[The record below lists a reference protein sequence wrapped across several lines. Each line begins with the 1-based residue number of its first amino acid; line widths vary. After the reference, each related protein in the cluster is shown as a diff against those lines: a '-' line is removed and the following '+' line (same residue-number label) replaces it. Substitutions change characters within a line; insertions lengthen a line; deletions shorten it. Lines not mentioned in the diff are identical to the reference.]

1 VNEPAAAPPELEARF
16 AAYLALLAKWQKA
29 VNLVSAATLPEARM
43 RHIEDSLQLAPHIPA
58 QTKTLADLGS
68 GAGFPGLVL
77 AMARPELAVH
87 LIESDQKKGS
97 FLAAVSRET
106 HTPVTLHRAR
116 LEKVVADPAVPVP
129 DVVTAR
135 AFAALADILAYCLP
149 WAERN
154 PALVFLLP
162 KGAQAESEI
171 DAAAAQFTFTCA
183 RFPSRTDPK
192 AQLLKLTELRRK
204 V

>member
-97 FLAAVSRET
+97 FLATVSRET

-154 PALVFLLP
+154 LALVFLLP
-162 KGAQAESEI
+162 KGVQAESEI
-171 DAAAAQFTFTCA
+171 DAAAAQFTFTCD

-192 AQLLKLTELRRK
+192 AQLLKIAALRRK